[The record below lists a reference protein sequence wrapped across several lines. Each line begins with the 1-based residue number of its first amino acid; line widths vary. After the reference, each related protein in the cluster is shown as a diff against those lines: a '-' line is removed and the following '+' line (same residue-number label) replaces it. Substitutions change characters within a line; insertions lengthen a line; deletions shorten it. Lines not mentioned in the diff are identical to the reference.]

1 MNALTNETKRDLR
14 HRTKQI
20 PRMITATAHLLL
32 ATYLCSCLPERF
44 RHEKYDCSASLQGIS
59 TVILNKAKQGDYAK
73 ITVAGSEIKANI
85 TQIND
90 QTAWVAYKNIQMK
103 LNRKTGEIIVIEGT
117 RYKKVTC
124 KKTIFTM

>member
-1 MNALTNETKRDLR
+1 MNALTTETKRDLR

-44 RHEKYDCSASLQGIS
+44 RHEKYDCSASPNGIN
-59 TVILNKAKQGDYAK
+59 TIILNKAKPGDYAK
-73 ITVAGSEIKANI
+73 ITVAGSEVMANI

-90 QTAWVAYKNIQMK
+90 QTAWVAYKNVQMEI
-103 LNRKTGEIIVIEGT
+103 NRKTGAIIVVEGT
-117 RYKKVTC
+117 RYQKIIC
-124 KKTIFTM
+124 KQTIFTM